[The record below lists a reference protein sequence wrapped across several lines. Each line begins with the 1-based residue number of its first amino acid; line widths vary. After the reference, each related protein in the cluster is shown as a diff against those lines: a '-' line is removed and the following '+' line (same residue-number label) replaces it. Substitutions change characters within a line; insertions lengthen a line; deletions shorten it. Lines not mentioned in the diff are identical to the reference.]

1 MNYKYYVIYTSN
13 GNLQLD
19 KITEYSDI
27 TKAIVAFHDKCKALW
42 NEPTVVEAIVEI
54 IYSENLAVV
63 THEGKTYSEKITHA
77 PVSSQQT
84 ENTGA

>member
-19 KITEYSDI
+19 KVAEKDDI
-27 TKAIVAFHDKCKALW
+27 TKAIKTFHEKCEALW
-42 NEPTVVEAIVEI
+42 NEPTVYEAYVEI
-54 IYSENLAVV
+54 IYSLDMNVV
-63 THEGKTYSEKITHA
+63 SYDGTTYKEHITH
-77 PVSSQQT
+77 PQPIPN